1 MSGPRKSKA
10 AADGGEPETD
20 LSQTADDVAAEPVV
34 AAPVAAPAPEAT
46 VPPPPATTPP
56 PIAATAPPPAP
67 PAAPA
72 APAGPPAGAQ
82 VAAAISGVA
91 STLKEKLTGPELLL
105 GAGSLLIV
113 GLSFLVLDFLLGTTG
128 PSEGAVIVSVL
139 LLGLIGLERTNTE
152 GFGSWYKVLLVL
164 LGAILLLG
172 AAYSFLFTLR
182 HQASYLT
189 GLDWL
194 SMIVWWAGGVVAGVG
209 SWMTYRVRV

>member
-1 MSGPRKSKA
+1 MSGPRKTSKSSAESGVPEA
-10 AADGGEPETD
+10 AAAVP
-20 LSQTADDVAAEPVV
+20 A
-34 AAPVAAPAPEAT
+34 AAPAPEAA
-46 VPPPPATTPP
+46 VPPPAAPPPPPPA
-56 PIAATAPPPAP
+56 AAAPPPPPPAAP
-67 PAAPA
+67 AAPATPAAPA
-72 APAGPPAGAQ
+72 APAGPPPGAQ
-82 VAAAISGVA
+82 VAAAISGLA
-91 STLKEKLTGPELLL
+91 SGIKEKLNTAELML

-139 LLGLIGLERTNTE
+139 LLGLIGLERTNRE
-152 GFGSWYKVLLVL
+152 GFGSWYRVLLVL

-182 HQASYLT
+182 HGASYLT

-209 SWMTYRVRV
+209 SWLTYKVRA